1 MPHSRSGLFF
11 YSLFV
16 LSLLSIQKVG
26 FQGNLKVGFGFFFPS
41 EVSFE
46 VNLHKYFW
54 LTAPATS
61 DLKIALG
68 YQLSFFNAYF

>member
-1 MPHSRSGLFF
+1 M
-11 YSLFV
+11 
-16 LSLLSIQKVG
+16 G
-26 FQGNLKVGFGFFFPS
+26 FQGDLKVGFGFFFPS

-68 YQLSFFNAYF
+68 YQLNFFNAYF